1 MELVAAVERSSS
13 KVDNMT
19 AASKVDNETAAS
31 NDDGSDTTSTHSS
44 RFPVSDSVVGCCRG
58 ARRLCCHDL
67 VYTDDLILRQE
78 RARLSCHLDDPMEDE
93 TTLSQTDIRLRCAVE
108 TSLCPLGCK
117 HPMWCGARPAAVWS
131 FRAYQLLLV
140 VLLFVFLPLPPLLNT
155 LCIDAPGIGVYA
167 NEFHCPALQ
176 NVIAKSRYT
185 QNVTA
190 PAYAGAL
197 RTMQALEEAGID
209 SWYTLLDQTSF
220 FKGTN
225 KRIKSCSFILN
236 MTDPNPRHPSNVQR
250 RSEWI
255 KCRNSFLDWRG
266 QSTLMYSALVAA
278 FFLSLVT
285 LVIAVMIAF
294 GTKSQKDD
302 LDECVFPPLLEIKK
316 GRPRNGVSAIEVTE
330 TDFHFVRARA
340 LARESMVCLGMGVG
354 VPFVFIVVNMVNPT
368 NPYQQQL
375 IWIHVFAALVIGPGL
390 GVVFYILFAGLV
402 VQMTNATTLSNLLV
416 QLNISTAL
424 SAEVRCQ
431 KLKDWE
437 EYYKTSVGALHVWS
451 NRIAPLFGGVLL
463 FICTWVVE
471 NVAGLLSLYTT
482 IIGEPDIIE
491 SDRFKVI
498 MTLKAT
504 TREMEELT
512 ITTIVLLALVGAIS
526 TVATRYQRLHLLI
539 ETIGLPEFNSSS
551 NAAVTIFEVPIT
563 TETTVAILQ
572 LLFVQSAVL
581 ALAVLGG

>member
-1 MELVAAVERSSS
+1 
-13 KVDNMT
+13 
-19 AASKVDNETAAS
+19 
-31 NDDGSDTTSTHSS
+31 
-44 RFPVSDSVVGCCRG
+44 
-58 ARRLCCHDL
+58 
-67 VYTDDLILRQE
+67 
-78 RARLSCHLDDPMEDE
+78 
-93 TTLSQTDIRLRCAVE
+93 
-108 TSLCPLGCK
+108 
-117 HPMWCGARPAAVWS
+117 
-131 FRAYQLLLV
+131 
-140 VLLFVFLPLPPLLNT
+140 
-155 LCIDAPGIGVYA
+155 
-167 NEFHCPALQ
+167 
-176 NVIAKSRYT
+176 
-185 QNVTA
+185 
-190 PAYAGAL
+190 
-197 RTMQALEEAGID
+197 
-209 SWYTLLDQTSF
+209 
-220 FKGTN
+220 
-225 KRIKSCSFILN
+225 
-236 MTDPNPRHPSNVQR
+236 
-250 RSEWI
+250 
-255 KCRNSFLDWRG
+255 
-266 QSTLMYSALVAA
+266 MYSALNAA
-278 FFLSLVT
+278 FFLSLLT

-330 TDFHFVRARA
+330 TDFHFVRARS

-354 VPFVFIVVNMVNPT
+354 VPFVFIVVNMVSPI
-368 NPYQQQL
+368 NPYQL
-375 IWIHVFAALVIGPGL
+375 FTTAGIAALVIGPGL

-563 TETTVAILQ
+563 
-572 LLFVQSAVL
+572 
-581 ALAVLGG
+581 